1 MNRSS
6 YSATDELSLCQDR
19 ITSIFSLIK
28 RNFKKIWKQTLKRI
42 LNVLGAHPECVQQ
55 FNYTIFFFAG
65 KRKLISFQQL
75 TFWHLIKSLHDLWI
89 VLFNKAG
96 MGLC

>member
-19 ITSIFSLIK
+19 ITSIFSLIE
-28 RNFKKIWKQTLKRI
+28 LI
-42 LNVLGAHPECVQQ
+42 LNVYKNSITQ
-55 FNYTIFFFAG
+55 FFFLAG

-75 TFWHLIKSLHDLWI
+75 TFWHLIKSLHDLWL
-89 VLFNKAG
+89 VLFDKTG
-96 MGLC
+96 MGLCW